1 MPPKKKRNKEEE
13 IEKVD
18 IIESETK
25 EDIYSIFA
33 ELIEMRLENKNSEF
47 GLINITNHTEISID
61 GIPVCIFVE
70 KKDGLYNYHICSRI
84 IFLDGD
90 DDDDDDDDA
99 LDAVILYGK
108 CDFDTLLN
116 LQKDIHE
123 VIKTH
128 RLLEHNLLS
137 PIEFEF
143 AKIQRKCFPI
153 SSDKSCCV
161 CYELTM
167 EYTICK
173 HSICYRCRENCVFNK
188 NFTCPICR
196 EDNLNVF
203 PEQLTIGHPAYH
215 YNE

>member
-1 MPPKKKRNKEEE
+1 MPPKKKQNKEEE

-33 ELIEMRLENKNSEF
+33 ELIEMRLANTEF
-47 GLINITNHTEISID
+47 DLVNITNHTEISID
-61 GIPVCIFVE
+61 GILVCIFVE

-84 IFLDGD
+84 IYLD
-90 DDDDDDDDA
+90 DDDDDNDDE
-99 LDAVILYGK
+99 VILYEK
-108 CDFDTLLN
+108 HDFDTLLN

-123 VIKTH
+123 VKNTY
-128 RLLEHNLLS
+128 RLLEHSLLS

-161 CYELTM
+161 CYEPTM

-173 HSICYRCRENCVFNK
+173 HSLCYRCRDKCVFNK

-196 EDNLNVF
+196 EENLNVF
-203 PEQLTIGHPAYH
+203 PEQLTIGHRVYH